1 MTQLGPF
8 FNIRLVKISEPDYYF
23 SIVFSI
29 IELNPNNDYLK
40 TYLLYLGLNANAN
53 HRIDTLDAE
62 AESMVSRLTSDNFKI
77 GPSSHTP
84 LAPLTNNKW
93 YYRDPQGEVQ
103 GKLFLSN

>member
-1 MTQLGPF
+1 MKFDLELLLPF
-8 FNIRLVKISEPDYYF
+8 
-23 SIVFSI
+23 
-29 IELNPNNDYLK
+29 
-40 TYLLYLGLNANAN
+40 LGLNANAH

-77 GPSSHTP
+77 GPTSHSP

-103 GKLFLSN
+103 GKL